1 MKIFHYLAT
10 IVRCQFTRHETHS
23 CYLDCIDF
31 VNRLSID
38 FNQLKLL
45 FRERRVDNE
54 STDRQSV
61 VQMISFA
68 DPSCPISSQSE

>member
-1 MKIFHYLAT
+1 MKIFDYLAT

-23 CYLDCIDF
+23 CYLDYIDF

-38 FNQLKLL
+38 FNHLKFP

-54 STDRQSV
+54 SIDRQSV
-61 VQMISFA
+61 AQLISFV